1 MSLLAV
7 TNIIKEYRNRVVL
20 NNVSLKVQKG
30 DRVALIGP
38 NGAGKT
44 TLLKIINGTEV
55 PDSGTVIKAHGI
67 KTGYLSQSADTDE
80 IFSRHTALEYEKIL
94 RVEKRIEEL
103 EHRMSQE
110 QSEEEYKRLLSEYQ
124 KALDLFQSLDG
135 HKTEASLMK
144 ILNGLGLKKEVL
156 RIPLANLSGGEK
168 IRVALAWILLE
179 SPELLL
185 LDEPTN
191 HLDIDAV
198 EWLENFLLSYGGG
211 VLLVSHDRYFLD
223 RVTTR
228 IVELRGGMAAESKA
242 SSYTSYLNQK
252 RSQQEFYQKERKKLV
267 REIKETQKLIQDLKS
282 RNQIGAYHSREK
294 TLERLTRS
302 LEQISEVSGQGPLK
316 DGPGLKLKEVEN
328 VHVSAEIAYAKNL
341 SKSYGP
347 VKIFDRAEFLIRGG
361 EKVGIVGPNGCGKTT
376 LINILIGIDKDYQG
390 TAVLGDWVKYA
401 YLGQTVEFQ
410 NEDAAVWE
418 EVAKTFDLDRK
429 EALHILSDYGFFGN
443 EADKSIRILSGGE
456 KVRLKLALLL
466 MNDPFCLIMDEPT
479 NHLDA
484 DSRDRLE
491 EMIADY
497 KGTVIAVSHDRYF
510 LSHCMNR
517 ILEIKDYRFVSY
529 PDGYEQYSA
538 ERKRRTENG
547 QDSKPQKESSS
558 KNKKTDSA
566 DSKKDRQEEPDPEQ
580 QRFRKME
587 VLITEKENRLQELEE
602 MMNKEYNPELF
613 AEYGMLQKEL
623 EKLYEE
629 L

>member
-20 NNVSLKVQKG
+20 NNVSLTVQKG

-282 RNQIGAYHSREK
+282 RSF
-294 TLERLTRS
+294 S
-302 LEQISEVSGQGPLK
+302 LSKNSGVNPHIFMDTMDMGSTSVQSEV
-316 DGPGLKLKEVEN
+316 
-328 VHVSAEIAYAKNL
+328 
-341 SKSYGP
+341 
-347 VKIFDRAEFLIRGG
+347 F
-361 EKVGIVGPNGCGKTT
+361 
-376 LINILIGIDKDYQG
+376 
-390 TAVLGDWVKYA
+390 
-401 YLGQTVEFQ
+401 
-410 NEDAAVWE
+410 
-418 EVAKTFDLDRK
+418 
-429 EALHILSDYGFFGN
+429 
-443 EADKSIRILSGGE
+443 
-456 KVRLKLALLL
+456 
-466 MNDPFCLIMDEPT
+466 
-479 NHLDA
+479 
-484 DSRDRLE
+484 
-491 EMIADY
+491 
-497 KGTVIAVSHDRYF
+497 
-510 LSHCMNR
+510 
-517 ILEIKDYRFVSY
+517 
-529 PDGYEQYSA
+529 
-538 ERKRRTENG
+538 
-547 QDSKPQKESSS
+547 SS
-558 KNKKTDSA
+558 
-566 DSKKDRQEEPDPEQ
+566 
-580 QRFRKME
+580 
-587 VLITEKENRLQELEE
+587 
-602 MMNKEYNPELF
+602 
-613 AEYGMLQKEL
+613 
-623 EKLYEE
+623 
-629 L
+629 